1 MFENPL
7 YRNLAYRNDHQNQN
21 EHRYYYDIAIHHFES
36 ALLEGQIFRAKNR
49 VLRRPWRLYDLH
61 SIKLSMARRGIS
73 YSGIQ
78 GVDIHK
84 IIGTE
89 GRAADFDLGFH
100 PIKEESRERWVN
112 MAHAYLLGVPL
123 PPVELIRVG
132 DVYFVRDGH
141 HRVSVALALGQ
152 KGIDAEVITWRV
164 APVLAADEINASC
177 PNIGSTDRLTCI
189 PYRQCTGCAS

>member
-7 YRNLAYRNDHQNQN
+7 YRNRAYRNDHHNQNQ
-21 EHRYYYDIAIHHFES
+21 HRYYYEIAIHHFAS

-61 SIKLSMARRGIS
+61 SIKSCIALRGIS

-89 GRAADFDLGFH
+89 GRAADFDLDFH
-100 PIKEESRERWVN
+100 PMEEESRERWVN
-112 MAHAYLLGVPL
+112 MTLAYLLGIPL

-152 KGIDAEVITWRV
+152 KAIDAEVITWRV
-164 APVLAADEINASC
+164 APVLAAEEINASC
-177 PNIGSTDRLTCI
+177 PNTGSTDRLTCI
-189 PYRQCTGCAS
+189 PYRQSTACAS